1 MLTEQNIS
9 KLFMLVV
16 EVMCDGEPVHQFH
29 LSYPHKNKEKLY
41 NLLYDTYVKVSSMFS
56 DTVVFE
62 RIKILVNDEIKQ
74 HIEKDEK
81 NINMKLFASM
91 IRIVEEIEA
100 LHMEYE
106 KFEKT
111 DHPFGT
117 NHPFGTP
124 KFQTL
129 GADEQ
134 ANYNPLA
141 DPAMKEVD
149 KDKLIN

>member
-1 MLTEQNIS
+1 M
-9 KLFMLVV
+9 
-16 EVMCDGEPVHQFH
+16 
-29 LSYPHKNKEKLY
+29 SYPHKNKAKLY

-62 RIKILVNDEIKQ
+62 RIKILVNDEIEQ

>member
-1 MLTEQNIS
+1 
-9 KLFMLVV
+9 
-16 EVMCDGEPVHQFH
+16 
-29 LSYPHKNKEKLY
+29 
-41 NLLYDTYVKVSSMFS
+41 
-56 DTVVFE
+56 
-62 RIKILVNDEIKQ
+62 
-74 HIEKDEK
+74 
-81 NINMKLFASM
+81 MKLFASM